1 MYACQFWNCGLLL
14 NVEAHL
20 FKKNVFIAT
29 GNDDEVP
36 PLDFDEDERGGRSE
50 TRRRSK
56 DTRSVGQKILDQR
69 KNRPNRKKW
78 LTENVKAGM

>member
-1 MYACQFWNCGLLL
+1 M
-14 NVEAHL
+14 
-20 FKKNVFIAT
+20 FIAT

-50 TRRRSK
+50 RSGRSK
-56 DTRSVGQKILDQR
+56 NNKSVGQKILDQR